1 MTSDDAGTK
10 ETVPIAAETAEQ
22 KKIEL
27 AAGNPEERENRH
39 AAETAEQRSEGGG
52 SGTVSGAVFKMPVK
66 KFYSG
71 KVPVT
76 MGGWQTR
83 PPRRGK

>member
-66 KFYSG
+66 NILQWKG
-71 KVPVT
+71 TCDHGRMANKTP
-76 MGGWQTR
+76 
-83 PPRRGK
+83 